1 MMKRIL
7 TYSLLTIVCLS
18 IQAQTTWHQAKPM
31 QTQTKKQDVKQ
42 NVKFLAKCDAYFMAA
57 VPEATIDKKTK
68 KKTVVWKDTENNSW
82 HEDMGFVKNV
92 PTIDDLESIFPNFHM
107 PEGQPYLPVV
117 WQLTEENDE
126 TVLHCYFRMPADIV
140 KNMWLCSD
148 ECVILDKETGTIYQ
162 SRRTNPDCY
171 GKVFSVKAK

>member
-1 MMKRIL
+1 MKRIL

-117 WQLTEENDE
+117 WHLTEENDE